1 MTPPLAQEYLEA
13 WGRPELRLGIS
24 VVFGYDSNGETHS
37 FIHAH
42 IHSFNASLACVLRPK
57 KSQNP
62 VLLIDLLAG
71 PWGPYT

>member
-37 FIHAH
+37 FIHSCTHPLIQCESCLCAETQEEPE
-42 IHSFNASLACVLRPK
+42 SS
-57 KSQNP
+57 P
-62 VLLIDLLAG
+62 VD
-71 PWGPYT
+71 